1 MKKLRKWGR
10 DLVLNCYIPRR
21 APPGPR
27 ARPQTLRAGASQH
40 LRTWHAPSRPRP
52 LAAKGLLI
60 ALGSA
65 APRLGLG
72 PPLPGHCV
80 GEGGGGRDTHCQ
92 GTLPRGQCQEVG
104 KRPPRLRGQARA
116 GSQGMQL
123 PKAPHLRA
131 RVGARHASLSRLPT
145 WGPGSWGSAGSL
157 ISTPKSR
164 PQAGVRCQPPSPILA
179 VFSLLD
185 YSVNLPCSA
194 FASPGFP
201 SMWKSH
207 WSSCHFPTMAS

>member
-1 MKKLRKWGR
+1 MPRKR
-10 DLVLNCYIPRR
+10 PRR
-21 APPGPR
+21 RAALLSRAAPLPALGHDPRHSGRARHSISGLGTLPPGR
-27 ARPQTLRAGASQH
+27 AR
-40 LRTWHAPSRPRP
+40 SRPRVYSSP
-52 LAAKGLLI
+52 W
-60 ALGSA
+60 
-65 APRLGLG
+65 G
-72 PPLPGHCV
+72 PPLHAWGWARPCLDTV

-92 GTLPRGQCQEVG
+92 GTLHGDSARREGNVHRGCGVRPRG
-104 KRPPRLRGQARA
+104 
-116 GSQGMQL
+116 GSQGAQL
-123 PKAPHLRA
+123 AQGTTPPRTGWSEACIPLPAPHL
-131 RVGARHASLSRLPT
+131 GP
-145 WGPGSWGSAGSL
+145 WGPGAWGSAGFL
-157 ISTPKSR
+157 ISTPMSR